1 MWCCQSERLEFINKH
16 PAAIWLARK
25 KQNVNSWNS
34 TVKMFFSI
42 SLFFPYPLMCFKNK
56 GKFDSDKLL
65 TVICASYQ
73 ISLPLLSVLAVVFLN
88 MYEEHVLHQKAI
100 INVSKRNKQPK
111 VFLWSAV
118 SFHSTSAPF
127 EVLLYV
133 WEIL

>member
-1 MWCCQSERLEFINKH
+1 
-16 PAAIWLARK
+16 
-25 KQNVNSWNS
+25 
-34 TVKMFFSI
+34 
-42 SLFFPYPLMCFKNK
+42 MCFKNK